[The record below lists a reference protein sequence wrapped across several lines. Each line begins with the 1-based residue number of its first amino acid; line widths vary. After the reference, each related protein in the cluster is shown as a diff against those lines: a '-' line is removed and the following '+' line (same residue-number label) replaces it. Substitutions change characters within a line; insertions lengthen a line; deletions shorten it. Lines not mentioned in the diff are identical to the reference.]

1 MPRDKKNMFATQCS
15 NPDVAKANIGKNM
28 PRIFPVTSRAA
39 KPRNMDKHTSAFAGI
54 PLSNDSQGVS
64 FDLSSATPIM

>member
-1 MPRDKKNMFATQCS
+1 
-15 NPDVAKANIGKNM
+15 M